1 MPPNYTRR
9 FTTRDEIQVSLIPD
23 RGRDYKKLEESRRTE
38 DQQLYR
44 AINQAFAILK
54 ETPDAG
60 KHIANDRIPMEYIR
74 RYGSGVNFWKYD
86 ILGSWRLIY
95 TTGRDE
101 GVFLVILIE
110 WMSHDDYERRFR
122 Y

>member
-9 FTTRDEIQVSLIPD
+9 FTTRDEIQVSLIPE

-38 DQQLYR
+38 DQQLYS
-44 AINQAFAILK
+44 AIKQAFAILK
-54 ETPDAG
+54 EAPDAG
-60 KHIANDRIPMEYIR
+60 KHIANDRIPKEYIR
-74 RYGSGVNFWKYD
+74 RYGSGVGFWKYD

-95 TTGRDE
+95 ITGRDE

>member
-9 FTTRDEIQVSLIPD
+9 FITKDEIQVSLVPE

-38 DQQLYR
+38 DQQLYG
-44 AINQAFAILK
+44 AIKQAFATLK

-60 KHIANDRIPMEYIR
+60 KHIANDRIPKEYTR
-74 RYGSGVNFWKYD
+74 QHGLGVSFWKYD
-86 ILGSWRLIY
+86 ILGSCRLIY
-95 TTGRDE
+95 TVGHTE
-101 GVFLVILIE
+101 GLILVTLIE
-110 WMSHDDYERRFR
+110 WMSHADYERRFK